1 MQVSHDPTQFWVLV
15 ATVAALAGMV
25 LSLGIKRR
33 RVWVRMFPLEDGR
46 TRVEFGGLAR
56 TDKAGWGEEFQYIV
70 DDILERDSDDE
81 DAADNN
87 AATDESADDKDK
99 S

>member
-1 MQVSHDPTQFWVLV
+1 M
-15 ATVAALAGMV
+15 AALAGMV